1 METSVYSSLLFLTAL
16 CAAVLAFY
24 TWRRR
29 RVAGAWSLFVFMAA
43 VSLWS
48 VGYAGEILAAE
59 VPVKVLWAKFQYFGI
74 VAIPLVWLDF
84 ALRYSGRGGWPIR
97 YGVPIFA
104 AIPLATLALVFTN
117 EFHGLIWATIETTD
131 SGALDL
137 GRGGFF
143 WVFWVYSYVLLLAGA
158 LILGRVA
165 LRSAN
170 LYRKQSALL
179 LGGVVAPWAGNSVYV
194 LDLWPGFDFDLTPVG
209 FLTSGAV
216 FSLALFRFRLFDL
229 GPVAREAVIE
239 GMEDGVFVVDG
250 EGRIVDVNPA
260 ASRILGLPESK
271 AVGTDAAGNVPGW
284 DGSRDGRSEVS
295 LGEGEAR
302 RDYEVSMSPLAG
314 RRGNLAGS
322 VVVLR
327 DITVRREAERR
338 LRESELRL
346 GAVVRN
352 APVVLFGLDS
362 SGRFTFSEGKGLEA
376 LGVAPGEV
384 VGKSVFEVYGSV
396 PEIIDH
402 VRRALGGE
410 EFSAV
415 ADVGGILFETR
426 YSPLLDEAGAVSGV
440 IGISLDVTE
449 RERAE
454 AERERR
460 AAELHRSNRELEQF
474 SYSVSHDL
482 RAPLRSIDGFSQILV
497 EDYGHAL
504 DDEAKT
510 HLGRVRGASQRMGEL
525 IDDLLELSRINRVEM
540 RWETVDMTRL
550 AEEVAESLRS
560 RDPERN
566 IAFDISPGLVS
577 EGNPRLLKLAL
588 ENLMDN
594 AWKFTSKN
602 KDGATIKFGREDG
615 AFFVRD
621 DGAGFEMEYAHKL
634 FGAFQRLHDSEEFE
648 GTGVGLAT
656 VARIIHRHGGEV
668 RAEGEVGRG
677 ATFFFTL

>member
-1 METSVYSSLLFLTAL
+1 MESSAYSFLLFLTAL
-16 CAAVLAFY
+16 CAAILAFY

-29 RVAGAWSLFVFMAA
+29 KVAGAWPLVAFMVA

-48 VGYAGEILAAE
+48 VGYAAEILAADI
-59 VPVKVLWAKFQYFGI
+59 PAKVLWAKFQYFGI

-97 YGVPIFA
+97 NGLALFA
-104 AIPLATLALVFTN
+104 TIPLATLALVWTN
-117 EFHGLIWATIETTD
+117 EFHGFIWATIEPTD

-137 GRGGFF
+137 VRGPFF
-143 WVFWVYSYVLLLAGA
+143 WVFWAYSYFLLLAGA
-158 LILGRVA
+158 VILGRVA

-179 LGGVVAPWAGNSVYV
+179 LGGVVAPWVGNSVYV

-209 FLTSGAV
+209 FLTSGAM

-229 GPVAREAVIE
+229 GPVAREAVVE
-239 GMEDGVFVVDG
+239 GMEDGVVVVDG

-260 ASRILGLPESK
+260 ACRILDLPESK
-271 AVGTDAAGNVPGW
+271 AVGASASANVPGW
-284 DGSRDGRSEVS
+284 DGGPGEVS
-295 LGEGEAR
+295 LGEGEDR
-302 RDYEVSMSPLAG
+302 RDYEVSVSPLAG
-314 RRGNLAGS
+314 RRGKLAGS
-322 VVVLR
+322 VGVLR
-327 DITVRREAERR
+327 DVTVRREAERR

-352 APVVLFGLDS
+352 APVVLFGLDGA
-362 SGRFTFSEGKGLEA
+362 GRFTFSEGKGLEA
-376 LGVAPGEV
+376 LGAEPGEV
-384 VGKSVFEVYGSV
+384 VGKSVFEVYGDV

-410 EFSAV
+410 EFNAL
-415 ADVGGILFETR
+415 ADVGGIRFETR
-426 YSPLLDEAGAVSGV
+426 YSPLFDGEAGKVSGV

-460 AAELHRSNRELEQF
+460 AAELFRSNRELEQF

-482 RAPLRSIDGFSQILV
+482 RAPLRSIDGFSQILI
-497 EDYGHAL
+497 EDYGDTL
-504 DDEAKT
+504 DDDAKN
-510 HLGRVRGASQRMGEL
+510 HLGRVRSASQRMGEL

-540 RWETVDMTRL
+540 RWETVDMSRI
-550 AEEVAESLRS
+550 AEEIAENLRG
-560 RDPERN
+560 RDPGRN
-566 IAFDISPGLVS
+566 VNFEIPAGLTA

-588 ENLMDN
+588 ENLMEN
-594 AWKFTSKN
+594 AWKFTSRN
-602 KDGATIKFGREDG
+602 ENGATIKFGRDG
-615 AFFVRD
+615 DSFFVRD

>member
-1 METSVYSSLLFLTAL
+1 
-16 CAAVLAFY
+16 
-24 TWRRR
+24 
-29 RVAGAWSLFVFMAA
+29 MAA
-43 VSLWS
+43 VGVWS
-48 VGYAGEILAAE
+48 VGYAVEILAVD
-59 VPVKVLWAKFQYFGI
+59 VPTKILWAKVQYIGI
-74 VAIPLVWLDF
+74 VTIPFVWLDF
-84 ALRYSGRGGWPIR
+84 ALRYSGRGGWPFR
-97 YGVPIFA
+97 YGVWIFA
-104 AIPLATLALVFTN
+104 AIPLATLAFVWTN
-117 EFHGLIWATIETTD
+117 EFHGMIWATIETTP
-131 SGALDL
+131 SGPLDL
-137 GRGGFF
+137 GRGTVF
-143 WVFWVYSYVLLLAGA
+143 WIFWVYSYLLLLAGA

-170 LYRKQSALL
+170 LYRKQSVLL
-179 LGGVVAPWAGNSVYV
+179 LGGVVAPWAANGVYV
-194 LDLWPGFDFDLTPVG
+194 LDLMPSSNFDFTPVG
-209 FLTSGAV
+209 FLASGAA

-229 GPVAREAVIE
+229 GPVARDAVIE
-239 GMEDGVFVVDG
+239 GMEDGVVVVDG

-260 ASRILGLPESK
+260 ASGILDLPQEK
-271 AVGTDAAGNVPGW
+271 AVGTYASGNVPGW
-284 DGSRDGRSEVS
+284 DDSKDGRNEVS
-295 LGEGEAR
+295 LGEGEGR
-302 RDYEVSMSPLAG
+302 RDFEVSVSPLSG
-314 RRGNLAGS
+314 RRGTLAGS

-327 DITVRREAERR
+327 DVTVRRRAERR

-352 APVVLFGLDS
+352 APVVLFGLDTA
-362 SGRFTFSEGKGLEA
+362 GRFTFSEGKGLES
-376 LGVAPGEV
+376 LGRESGEA
-384 VGKSVFEVYGSV
+384 VGKSVFEVYGEM
-396 PEIIDH
+396 PEIVDH

-415 ADVGGILFETR
+415 AEVGDVRFETR
-426 YSPLLDEAGAVSGV
+426 YSPLFDEAGKVDGV
-440 IGISLDVTE
+440 IGMSLDVTE

-460 AAELHRSNRELEQF
+460 TAELHRSNRELEQF

-497 EDYGHAL
+497 EDYGDTL
-504 DDEAKT
+504 DEAGKNY
-510 HLGRVRGASQRMGEL
+510 LGRVRNASQRMGEL

-540 RWETVDMTRL
+540 RWETVDMTRI
-550 AEEVAESLRS
+550 AEEVAENLHS
-560 RDPERN
+560 RDPGRDTR
-566 IAFDISPGLVS
+566 FDISPGLVA

-602 KDGATIKFGREDG
+602 ENGAAIKFGREG
-615 AFFVRD
+615 KSFFVRD

-634 FGAFQRLHDSEEFE
+634 FGAFQRLHDSEDFE

-668 RAEGEVGRG
+668 RAEGEVGKG